1 MSGGGEGGATDDP
14 SSSLSDLLSQIGEAV
29 VELDEVTELRRQR
42 LAQRD
47 DLIVR
52 AKAMGATWSQLETAA
67 DLSVG
72 GLRKVLQRKGV
83 L

>member
-1 MSGGGEGGATDDP
+1 MPTGDEDRP
-14 SSSLSDLLSQIGEAV
+14 SAPSLGDLLSQIGQAV
-29 VELDEVTELRRQR
+29 VELDEVTDVRRQR
-42 LAQRD
+42 LARRD
-47 DLIVR
+47 TLIVQ
-52 AKAMGATWSQLETAA
+52 AKALGATWSQLEAAA